1 MNSTMM
7 IALVAMVLAIVF
19 LATVRAAMGKSNQID
34 DRRRNRSVGHSFVDS
49 GVGSHHGHHDGSSGF
64 DGGGSGGGDGG
75 GGGGS

>member
-19 LATVRAAMGKSNQID
+19 LATVRAAMGKSNRID
-34 DRRRNRSVGHSFVDS
+34 DRRRNRAVGHSFVDS
-49 GVGSHHGHHDGSSGF
+49 GVGGHHDGGWGGF